1 MKNEKNW
8 NEFILKAAIEQLNAT
23 RLINRR
29 ESNHLTK
36 PLKCTRN
43 LIEQKDSKEIGKTQ
57 KKKKV
62 KHGFI
67 HLFFIKTTNLLN
79 V

>member
-29 ESNHLTK
+29 ESNHLTNRSK
-36 PLKCTRN
+36 QCTRN
-43 LIEQKDSKEIGKTQ
+43 LIEQKDSKEIRRKRE
-57 KKKKV
+57 KR
-62 KHGFI
+62 
-67 HLFFIKTTNLLN
+67 
-79 V
+79 